1 MPDKFLLQVPETIFV
16 FPTFPLFALDYHFGV
31 RQSSHKMISHDI
43 HYLDFENRTRN
54 FPGMHTTKHKVS
66 IRQSPGTFPGLS
78 VENSN

>member
-43 HYLDFENRTRN
+43 HYFDFENRTRN
-54 FPGMHTTKHKVS
+54 FPGIQKKS
-66 IRQSPGTFPGLS
+66 REQLSGSPRVPSRDAG
-78 VENSN
+78 EKQ